1 MVVKKWKAMIGGIQF
16 VVSEP
21 LSPAQLK
28 LKKNIFQRQ
37 PKNNKN
43 QMNTI
48 VAQNLKEFD
57 NAAGWLS
64 VFL

>member
-1 MVVKKWKAMIGGIQF
+1 MESYDWGIQF

-28 LKKNIFQRQ
+28 LKKNIFQRL

-64 VFL
+64 VFFVMN